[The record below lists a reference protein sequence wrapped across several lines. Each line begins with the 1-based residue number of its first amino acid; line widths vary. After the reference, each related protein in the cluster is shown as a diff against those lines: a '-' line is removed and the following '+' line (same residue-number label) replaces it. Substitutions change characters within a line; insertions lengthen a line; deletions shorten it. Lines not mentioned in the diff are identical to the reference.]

1 MNTAKRKKVNK
12 ERVYFFDTMRAMLII
27 FIVIIHI
34 LQVFNPN
41 ASWLIHHNNDINI
54 APFLIDFLML
64 FTLQSF
70 FIMSGYLA
78 AMSIKN
84 IGVKNFFD
92 SRIKRILIP
101 IIVTAIT
108 LNSLQTYFLTKSSG
122 IDISIYTYIIKGEW
136 VSHLWFL
143 IDIAIFFLFSY
154 IAVIFFNSIIKKINY
169 FFNLLFEKFGLYIML
184 LFISFL
190 ILIMLFSILSPC
202 IYTEII
208 NIKSLFFYSP
218 FFILGTLLF
227 SNQKIFKNFIQIP
240 ILNTLLISIIFSY
253 LSIYFSDCTNSI
265 EKIAYNFF
273 NASSNLFASALCF
286 TLFYKFF
293 NKQSEFF
300 SFLAE
305 ASYSI
310 YLFHHVLVVLGG
322 LILIKLNIGGYLG
335 FFILLLFV
343 SALSLFIH
351 HYLIS
356 KNSLLSFLFNGKKI
370 KRNLHV

>member
-154 IAVIFFNSIIKKINY
+154 IAVIFLIY
-169 FFNLLFEKFGLYIML
+169 FL
-184 LFISFL
+184 
-190 ILIMLFSILSPC
+190 
-202 IYTEII
+202 
-208 NIKSLFFYSP
+208 KSLDY
-218 FFILGTLLF
+218 I
-227 SNQKIFKNFIQIP
+227 
-240 ILNTLLISIIFSY
+240 
-253 LSIYFSDCTNSI
+253 
-265 EKIAYNFF
+265 
-273 NASSNLFASALCF
+273 
-286 TLFYKFF
+286 
-293 NKQSEFF
+293 
-300 SFLAE
+300 
-305 ASYSI
+305 
-310 YLFHHVLVVLGG
+310 
-322 LILIKLNIGGYLG
+322 
-335 FFILLLFV
+335 
-343 SALSLFIH
+343 
-351 HYLIS
+351 
-356 KNSLLSFLFNGKKI
+356 
-370 KRNLHV
+370 